1 MDAPLSVFLRN
12 GTHASATVR
21 LMLKVDQFATQ
32 MSKQPILQS
41 LPGGNPI
48 IFDMNQIKPAV
59 TISGLVDTIG
69 GDLTNTDIGFWHM
82 EKATVSG
89 PNAAGTGVE
98 NQTYY
103 VPYKNYLENI
113 MATWSYSDNKLQIE
127 VGDASIT
134 ELPVTELED
143 VHYAGRVEAG
153 ALTAA
158 VDEDDT
164 SIAVSDASYF
174 YDNDSQLIMIESGGT
189 RSNGSSESG
198 GNWEIMEVRGISG
211 SAPYTGARTLTVAR
225 DQKQTSGY
233 AHADDAQIYAI
244 GITPGATGYAT
255 GGGIYNVAV
264 NQAQFTH
271 FPGEE
276 DRYAFNVQFVGQVRK
291 GIKF

>member
-1 MDAPLSVFLRN
+1 MDAPLSVLLRN
-12 GTHASATVR
+12 GTHASATAR
-21 LMLKVDQFATQ
+21 LMLKTDQFATQ
-32 MSKQPILQS
+32 MSKAPILQS
-41 LPGGNPI
+41 LPSSDPI

-69 GDLTNTDIGFWHM
+69 GDLTNSDIGFWHM

-113 MATWSYSDNKLQIE
+113 LATWAYSDDKLQIE

-134 ELPVTELED
+134 EYAISSMAD
-143 VHYAGRVEAG
+143 VAYAGRSAAG
-153 ALTAA
+153 TVDGAGLASDAA
-158 VDEDDT
+158 ATTFD
-164 SIAVSDASYF
+164 VSDVSFF
-174 YDNDSQLIMIESGGT
+174 YDNDEQLIQID
-189 RSNGSSESG
+189 N
-198 GNWEIMEVRGISG
+198 EIMKITGIS
-211 SAPYTGARTLTVAR
+211 SDTLTITRNEPAG
-225 DQKQTSGY
+225 DGATT
-233 AHADDAQIYAI
+233 AAIHADGAQIYAL
-244 GITPGATGYAT
+244 GIVPGSNGYAT

-264 NQAQFTH
+264 NQVQFTH

-276 DRYAFNVQFVGQVRK
+276 DRYTFSIQFVGQVRK

>member
-32 MSKQPILQS
+32 MAKQPILQS
-41 LPGGNPI
+41 LPGGDPI

-113 MATWSYSDNKLQIE
+113 LATWTYSDNKLQIE

-134 ELPVTELED
+134 ELPIGSIED
-143 VHYAGRVEAG
+143 VAYAGRVEAG

-158 VDEDDT
+158 VDNST
-164 SIAVSDASYF
+164 NSIPVSDASYF
-174 YDNDSQLIMIESGGT
+174 YDNDSQYIMIESST
-189 RSNGSSESG
+189 SAGS
-198 GNWEIMEVRGISG
+198 WEIMKITAISG
-211 SAPYTGARTLTVAR
+211 SAPYTGARTLTVSR
-225 DQKQTSGY
+225 DQLNTSGH
-233 AHADDAQIYAI
+233 AHADEAPIYAI